1 MSLWV
6 MGVMDFPYEVGTR
19 GVLDSL
25 TLNSSTTEGL
35 ALSVGF
41 TAITVWEK
49 RIHWHA
55 MTSYVAIC

>member
-6 MGVMDFPYEVGTR
+6 MGVMDLVHEVGTR

-49 RIHWHA
+49 KE
-55 MTSYVAIC
+55 AIDIQ